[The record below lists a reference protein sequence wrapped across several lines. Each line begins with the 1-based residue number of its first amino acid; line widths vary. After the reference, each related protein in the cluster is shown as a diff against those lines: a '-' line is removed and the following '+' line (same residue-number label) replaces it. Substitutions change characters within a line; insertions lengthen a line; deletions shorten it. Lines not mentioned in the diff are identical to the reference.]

1 MSDQIDYAELTGTNS
16 IGETLIKLQSKAN
29 GISQQGFTLIEL
41 IATLVIISV
50 LAGVLIPRY
59 IDSETSAKMR
69 GLDLGVSEMS
79 GRETLTWALVK
90 LSDNGYPTVDGD
102 TILWAQLRADPGTN
116 LGADYD
122 WDLGQPNIGGGTL
135 RFKREVSATLTR
147 APSTTEKPGRW
158 SR

>member
-1 MSDQIDYAELTGTNS
+1 LT
-16 IGETLIKLQSKAN
+16 KLQPKAT
-29 GISQQGFTLIEL
+29 GISQEGFTLIEL

-79 GRETLTWALVK
+79 GRETLTWAMVK

-102 TILWAQLRADPGTN
+102 TILWAQLQADPGTN

-122 WDLGQPNIGGGTL
+122 WELGQPNIGGGTL
-135 RFKREVSATLTR
+135 RFKREVSAPLTR
-147 APSTTEKPGRW
+147 AVSTTEKPGRW

>member
-1 MSDQIDYAELTGTNS
+1 MRSQIDYAELTRTKS
-16 IGETLIKLQSKAN
+16 IGETLIKLHSKAN
-29 GISQQGFTLIEL
+29 VISQEGFTLIEL

-69 GLDLGVSEMS
+69 GLDLGIAEMS

-90 LSDNGYPTVDGD
+90 LSDNGYPDIGGD
-102 TILWAQLRADPGTN
+102 ALLWAQLSVDPGTN

-122 WDLGQPNIGGGTL
+122 WTVAPSITGGTL
-135 RFKREVSATLTR
+135 RFKKEVTAALTR
-147 APSTTEKPGRW
+147 TFSTTEKPGRW

>member
-1 MSDQIDYAELTGTNS
+1 
-16 IGETLIKLQSKAN
+16 LIKLNSKAD

-69 GLDLGVSEMS
+69 GLDLGISEMS
-79 GRETLTWALVK
+79 GRETLTWAMVK

-102 TILWAQLRADPGTN
+102 DILWAQLSVDPGTK

-122 WDLGQPNIGGGTL
+122 WDLGEPNIVGGTL
-135 RFKREVSATLTR
+135 RFKREVFAKLTR
-147 APSTTEKPGRW
+147 TKSTTEKPGRW